1 MVADLLEAHQKGQ
14 DHAASLNAVE
24 RVDGRPHL
32 FDRSRVQGG
41 LASTQPA
48 VGVDL
53 SFVGRSAMTRLSVLS
68 RRKTYGCTSLRS
80 GV

>member
-24 RVDGRPHL
+24 RIDGRPHL

-41 LASTQPA
+41 LASTQQA

-53 SFVGRSAMTRLSVLS
+53 SFVGQIGDDTLVGLEPSQDLRLH
-68 RRKTYGCTSLRS
+68 
-80 GV
+80 